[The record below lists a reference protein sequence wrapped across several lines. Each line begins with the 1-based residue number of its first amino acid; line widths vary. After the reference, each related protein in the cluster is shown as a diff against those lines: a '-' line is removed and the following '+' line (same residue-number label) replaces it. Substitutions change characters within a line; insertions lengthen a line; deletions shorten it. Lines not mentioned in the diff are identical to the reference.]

1 MDPARKKDD
10 GQEKDKN
17 TKYKIMRK
25 SNLLSKKQKKHDRW
39 ADIHAAVF
47 FDMQQIYLVEPK
59 VTQPNPDQFV
69 CLSVCL
75 SAHLYEPAD

>member
-25 SNLLSKKQKKHDRW
+25 SNLLSKKQKKHDR
-39 ADIHAAVF
+39 
-47 FDMQQIYLVEPK
+47 
-59 VTQPNPDQFV
+59 
-69 CLSVCL
+69 
-75 SAHLYEPAD
+75 